1 MGVNYFSKDQVER
14 FKKNPNVKY
23 VSERSISFTE
33 EFKEEFWIRYSNGEL
48 PGQILLSIDIDPK
61 ALGRR
66 RMSNI
71 VQRIKMEANRVD
83 TFKDTRHN
91 NRGKYSKMSAEEMT
105 PEQELEYLRNKV
117 EYLTQENEF
126 LKKIE
131 LAEKKAQWQHQQK
144 NLKSSKK

>member
-1 MGVNYFSKDQVER
+1 MGVNYFTKDQVEK
-14 FKKNPNVKY
+14 FKKNPHVKY
-23 VSERSISFTE
+23 VSECSISFTE

-48 PGQILLSIDIDPK
+48 PGQILLSIEIDPK
-61 ALGRR
+61 VLGRR

-71 VQRIKMEANRVD
+71 VQRIKKEANRID
-83 TFKDTRHN
+83 TFKDKRHDN
-91 NRGKYSKMSAEEMT
+91 KGRPSIKTTDEMT

-117 EYLTQENEF
+117 EYLMQENEF

-131 LAEKKAQWQHQQK
+131 FAEKKAQWQHQQR

>member
-1 MGVNYFSKDQVER
+1 MGVNYFTKEQVEK
-14 FKKNPNVKY
+14 FKKNPNIKY
-23 VSERSISFTE
+23 VSEKSIQFTE
-33 EFKEEFWIRYSNGEL
+33 KFKEEFWIRYSSGEL

-61 ALGRR
+61 ILGRR

-71 VQRIKMEANRVD
+71 VQLIKKQANRID
-83 TFKDTRHN
+83 TFKDMRHN
-91 NRGKYSKMSAEEMT
+91 NEGRPSTKSNDEMT
-105 PEQELEYLRNKV
+105 LEQELEYLRNKV

-144 NLKSSKK
+144 NLKSLKK

>member
-1 MGVNYFSKDQVER
+1 MGVNYFSKDQVEK

-33 EFKEEFWIRYSNGEL
+33 EFKEEFWVRYSNGEP
-48 PGQILLSIDIDPK
+48 PGQILLSNDIDPK
-61 ALGRR
+61 VLGNR

-71 VQRIKMEANRVD
+71 VQRIKMEANRID
-83 TFKDTRHN
+83 TFKDKRHDN
-91 NRGKYSKMSAEEMT
+91 KGKNSKQSGKEMT

-126 LKKIE
+126 LKK
-131 LAEKKAQWQHQQK
+131 
-144 NLKSSKK
+144 